1 MGLEVG
7 GAAIRQAQA
16 LRLEAA
22 GRLQQAEDRGKI
34 RVGYFFLGVR
44 FLGN

>member
-1 MGLEVG
+1 MPLEVG

-22 GRLQQAEDRGKI
+22 GRNQRSEIRKKDRLI
-34 RVGYFFLGVR
+34 RELE
-44 FLGN
+44 N